1 MALTALSIEVLD
13 GGAPVDGA
21 TMEVRDA
28 LVSAARGTDVIVPV
42 YSEAQA
48 TITPPDT
55 DATGKAEVW
64 VPNGR
69 YEWRTTGT
77 FVSGWSS
84 FTAYRGVGREFYDES
99 APSAALPTTD
109 AITVPT
115 ADVDAA
121 VGKIDVTLDF
131 ADDHMGQV
139 VIVLVPPSAPARG
152 PLVLSGTALD
162 GFGAPLVG
170 AAVSVRNA
178 VTASSVTPTDSGG
191 TPLGSFDTDGSG
203 NPPTGGYVPPGIYEW
218 SVPTSANLTAWTL
231 VAVTTSVGAVALGS
245 LWDGPGNVAFNGLVD
260 YAFDGTVTFTTLD
273 DYDVATGVAFA
284 DGDRIDS
291 PTAVFDPQGLAS
303 DGAWTLW
310 VAGGTGTLRGW
321 SLKLLPA

>member
-1 MALTALSIEVLD
+1 
-13 GGAPVDGA
+13 
-21 TMEVRDA
+21 
-28 LVSAARGTDVIVPV
+28 
-42 YSEAQA
+42 
-48 TITPPDT
+48 
-55 DATGKAEVW
+55 
-64 VPNGR
+64 
-69 YEWRTTGT
+69 
-77 FVSGWSS
+77 
-84 FTAYRGVGREFYDES
+84 
-99 APSAALPTTD
+99 
-109 AITVPT
+109 
-115 ADVDAA
+115 
-121 VGKIDVTLDF
+121 
-131 ADDHMGQV
+131 MGQV

-203 NPPTGGYVPPGIYEW
+203 NPPTGGYVPSGIYEW

-284 DGDRIDS
+284 DGDRVDS

>member
-1 MALTALSIEVLD
+1 MALTALAIEVLD

-231 VAVTTSVGAVALGS
+231 VAATPSGLVY
-245 LWDGPGNVAFNGLVD
+245 LWGGPDNVAFNGLVD

>member
-1 MALTALSIEVLD
+1 MALTALAIEVLD

-131 ADDHMGQV
+131 ADDHMGQAI
-139 VIVLVPPSAPARG
+139 IVLVPPSAPARG
-152 PLVLSGTALD
+152 PLALSGTALD

-191 TPLGSFDTDGSG
+191 TPLGSFVTDGSG
-203 NPPTGGYVPPGIYEW
+203 NPPTGGYLPPGIYEW

-231 VAVTTSVGAVALGS
+231 VGVGLGS
-245 LWDGPGNVAFNGLVD
+245 LWNGPDNVVSNGLVD
-260 YAFDGTVTFTTLD
+260 YAFDGTVTFTTFA
-273 DYDVATGVAFA
+273 DYDVAIGVAFA
-284 DGDRIDS
+284 DGDRAQS
-291 PTAVFDPQGLAS
+291 FFDPVGLAS

-310 VAGGTGTLRGW
+310 IAGGTGTLRGW